1 METSQRCQSISK
13 RFPGKCLIA
22 TVPKNLSRNENKLKF
37 APCFNFSLTSDQQQ
51 PSLKKNVDICTVSFL
66 TRTYTN

>member
-22 TVPKNLSRNENKLKF
+22 TVPKKLSKNENKLKF
-37 APCFNFSLTSDQQQ
+37 APCFNFS
-51 PSLKKNVDICTVSFL
+51 
-66 TRTYTN
+66 